1 MINIIGSDTMGLG
14 DYAENQFI
22 IMCIY
27 SVLLILNGI
36 LYTWGKF
43 RNRKI
48 RNFIF
53 NFQALAFLNIIIVG
67 LILYFNVDEIM
78 DKWILWSLFA
88 LINGIYL
95 GIIEHHYKSRR
106 QYQIRIYI
114 TIKFS
119 TQITF
124 SNLYGYWRF

>member
-1 MINIIGSDTMGLG
+1 MINIIGSDAMGLG

-27 SVLLILNGI
+27 SILLILNGI

-43 RNRKI
+43 RNSKI

-95 GIIEHHYKSRR
+95 GIIEHHYKNHQLYRL
-106 QYQIRIYI
+106 QIIHMN
-114 TIKFS
+114 K
-119 TQITF
+119 
-124 SNLYGYWRF
+124 

>member
-1 MINIIGSDTMGLG
+1 MEAPKILKWERKIRISLVILFFIVSMINIIGSDTMGLG

-78 DKWILWSLFA
+78 DKWILWSLFCPD
-88 LINGIYL
+88 
-95 GIIEHHYKSRR
+95 
-106 QYQIRIYI
+106 
-114 TIKFS
+114 
-119 TQITF
+119 
-124 SNLYGYWRF
+124 